1 MDIFH
6 IQKEKLISVKQITKF
21 TKLFPI
27 KDRGILHVREKLIKI
42 LRYFTVP
49 QVLVADN
56 EKSFVSRI
64 IINYLKSLGVLLYLT
79 SSQSGDVNGHLERVH
94 STILEVYRCLSLEYP
109 DLSVKELINV
119 AVDR

>member
-1 MDIFH
+1 MTPFETRNTTHMDIFH

-56 EKSFVSRI
+56 EK
-64 IINYLKSLGVLLYLT
+64 VL
-79 SSQSGDVNGHLERVH
+79 SA
-94 STILEVYRCLSLEYP
+94 
-109 DLSVKELINV
+109 EL
-119 AVDR
+119 